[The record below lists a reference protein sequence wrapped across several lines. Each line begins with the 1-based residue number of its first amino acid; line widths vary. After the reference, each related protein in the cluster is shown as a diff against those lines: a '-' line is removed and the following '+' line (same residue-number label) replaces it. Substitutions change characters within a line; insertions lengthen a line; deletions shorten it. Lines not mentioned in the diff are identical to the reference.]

1 MNNITIYI
9 LKYDRYYPEIMY
21 MEDKDCAEF
30 YTKYISK
37 YEISEL
43 SIVCETYENSHLI
56 ISIKEFIDKM
66 EKDYINSSEDS
77 PMNKEFFKIKSKL
90 RLKVLNK
97 LLDE

>member
-1 MNNITIYI
+1 MNNMIIYI
-9 LKYDRYYPEIMY
+9 VKYTSIDIMY

-43 SIVCETYENSHLI
+43 SIVYETYENSHLI

-66 EKDYINSSEDS
+66 EKDYINSSEDT

-90 RLKVLNK
+90 REQVLNK